1 MSILNELIKS
11 ALKQFK
17 VKTPTNEVSFDREST
32 DDDGWDII
40 NYYSTSDDDR
50 EAREKMFVRKDG
62 DEMTKKINESN
73 IL

>member
-17 VKTPTNEVSFDREST
+17 VKKPTNEASFDREPT
-32 DDDGWDII
+32 GDDGWDII

-50 EAREKMFVRKDG
+50 EAREKMFVRKDS
-62 DEMTKKINESN
+62 DDDYKEN
-73 IL
+73 